1 MKVTL
6 NWLKDYVD
14 FDIPADELA
23 HRLTMAGLEV
33 EAYYTVDYDF
43 SGVFVGNIVE
53 HQSIPGSDKLSLCK
67 VNVNNELVQVVCGAP
82 NARKGLKSA
91 IALPGSKVGPLDIKT
106 ADIRGQHSEGMLC
119 SEAELGLSNRAAGIM
134 ELPPDAK
141 IGQPIESLF
150 AESDVVFDIAITPNR
165 PDCLSVIGIAREIAA
180 LGGARLH
187 KPKIELSLNAEP
199 VSDYID
205 VNILNADKCFRYSG
219 RFLKDIKI
227 QNSPYWMARRL
238 YLVDVRAINNVVDI
252 TNYILMETG
261 HPLHAFDY
269 ERLEG
274 KKIIVRTAKEKEKF
288 TTLDEKEHILTPE
301 DLLICDAEK
310 PVALAGVMGGFN
322 SEVIDSTSSVFL
334 ESAYFEPVSISRTAK
349 NLELSTESSRRF
361 ERGADPNGTLYAM
374 DRAAMLMQQYA
385 DATVLENTIDVYP
398 RNVEPM
404 NLSLTVRNTN
414 RILGTDLHREDL
426 ETILS
431 SIEFTITAKNDGVSV
446 SVPTFRP
453 DVQREID
460 LIEEIARL
468 YNYDR
473 IPTNTNPQVDLT
485 QKSNKSSELKDYIRS
500 VLTGLGFWETINLSL
515 VNPQIAKPFLPEKQ
529 QFVELLNP
537 LNTELSV
544 FRPNMLYSLM
554 TSVSYSRNRQFQNL
568 RFFQVGNVAWMS
580 PENQITEMT
589 QIAAVITGQRK
600 TQTWYQKPEAFD
612 FYDIKGALF
621 SLFDKLGVTAVKLTE
636 AKDSFWDSTSA
647 ALSLNGRQIGAVGK
661 LDSQVCDLFSARQDV
676 YGFYLQFEPL
686 FKAREK
692 EIVFTQIPKYPSVP
706 FDLAL
711 LVDASVPIADLEEGI
726 WEKGGEHLIKVDLF
740 DFYRGQQI
748 EKNMKSVAFSLT
760 FSSKERTLQDEYVNQ
775 VIDSILSH
783 LRDKFGATLRPR

>member
-1 MKVTL
+1 M
-6 NWLKDYVD
+6 
-14 FDIPADELA
+14 PADELA
-23 HRLTMAGLEV
+23 HKLTMAGLEV
-33 EAYYTVDYDF
+33 EAFYAVDYDF
-43 SGVFVGNIVE
+43 TNVFVGEIVE
-53 HQSIPGSDKLSLCK
+53 HQAMPGSDKLSLCK
-67 VNVNNELVQVVCGAP
+67 VSVNDELVQVICGAP

-91 IALPGSKVGPLDIKT
+91 IALPGSKVGSLNIKT
-106 ADIRGQHSEGMLC
+106 ADIRGRRSEGMLC

-134 ELPPDAK
+134 ELPTDAK

-150 AESDVVFDIAITPNR
+150 AKSDVVFDIAITPNR
-165 PDCLSVIGIAREIAA
+165 PDCLSVIGIAREVAA
-180 LGGARLH
+180 LNGTHLT
-187 KPKIELSLNAEP
+187 KPKIELLSNTEP

-205 VNILNADKCFRYSG
+205 VDILNADKCFRYSG
-219 RFLKDIKI
+219 RFLKDITI
-227 QNSPYWMARRL
+227 QNSPFWMARRL

-288 TTLDEKEHILTPE
+288 TTLDEKEHILTPQY
-301 DLLICDAEK
+301 LLICDVEK
-310 PVALAGVMGGFN
+310 PVALAGIMGGFN
-322 SEVIDSTSSVFL
+322 SEVIESTNKVFL

-349 NLELSTESSRRF
+349 NLEMSTESSRRF

-385 DATVLENTIDVYP
+385 DATVLENIIDEYP
-398 RNVEPM
+398 RKVEPM

-414 RILGTDLHREDL
+414 RILGTDLDRDDL
-426 ETILS
+426 KTILD
-431 SIEFTITAKNDGVSV
+431 SIEFTITEENDGVSV

-473 IPTNTNPQVDLT
+473 IPINTKPQVDLT
-485 QKSNKSSELKDYIRS
+485 QKSNKSSEFKDYIRS

-515 VNPQIAKPFLPEKQ
+515 VNPETAKSFLPEKQ

-537 LNTELSV
+537 LNAELSV

-568 RFFQVGNVAWMS
+568 RFFEVGNVAWLS
-580 PENQITEMT
+580 PENQIIEMT

-600 TQTWYQKPEAFD
+600 VQTWYQKPEGFD

-621 SLFDKLGVTAVKLTE
+621 SLFDKLGITAVKLAE

-661 LDSQVCDLFSARQDV
+661 LNSQVCDLFSARQEV
-676 YGFYLQFEPL
+676 FGFYLQFEPL

-692 EIVFTQIPKYPSVP
+692 EIVFKQIPKYPSVP

-760 FSSKERTLQDEYVNQ
+760 FTSKERTLQDEYVNQ

-783 LRDKFGATLRPR
+783 LSDKFGATLRPR